1 MLIKSSK
8 VHVKR
13 EQQKDEIARIA
24 ARLFEE
30 RGFEKVSLLDIA
42 GRYGK
47 GRTTIYEYFKDKNEL
62 LAFCLERE
70 MSVYLEKIMSI
81 MKAPGTFKDKIR
93 EFIKVQ
99 LVYGTAHAG
108 YSRLFR
114 SLSNSASGGIT
125 SKTRALIEK
134 LHGEVYAALTG
145 EISSAVSRGEIRNVQ
160 VQLVMQLLINATSL
174 PIRVN
179 ADAERISEDIL
190 AIFWTGLEK
199 EKQKAQVRAGRR
211 QGK

>member
-1 MLIKSSK
+1 MAMKSLK
-8 VHVKR
+8 VRAKR
-13 EQQKDEIARIA
+13 EKQKDEIARIA

-30 RGFEKVSLLDIA
+30 KSFEKVSLLDIA

-70 MSVYLEKIMSI
+70 MSVYLEKVMSI
-81 MKAPGTFKDKIR
+81 MKASDAFRDKIR

-114 SLSNSASGGIT
+114 SLSNSASET
-125 SKTRALIEK
+125 ARKTRVQIEK

-145 EISSAVSRGEIRNVQ
+145 EINSAIGRGEIRQVRSELVVQ
-160 VQLVMQLLINATSL
+160 ILVNATSL
-174 PIRVN
+174 PIRAK
-179 ADAERISEDIL
+179 ADPERLSQEILALFWAGLGKEKKAKTQAERMQR
-190 AIFWTGLEK
+190 K
-199 EKQKAQVRAGRR
+199 
-211 QGK
+211 